1 MGNQVDSKGENKNE
15 EDKNEGN
22 RNEVRENLESEEI
35 PPDTQINNEYRETHE
50 NEQISENQN
59 QLNQEEEQPQQDQ
72 QYQQNNQE
80 EQMQPVQETQEELGE
95 EAEAGGEEE
104 IGEEQVGE
112 EGEPEGGGEPEAGVD
127 GGEAEDRAEEG
138 FDEGRGEGDGV
149 QGLQQQYQM
158 PQGQQNLQGQQYQFV
173 QDGQLYQVDENGQ
186 IYKVIQEVQNPQE
199 EGMNAMGVQGQM
211 EQGQIPYQNQ
221 MGGVQYA
228 QPIFQN
234 LDQYQ
239 QIQQSQQFMGN
250 MEMQQNA
257 YQMTQANYENYEMQK
272 GNLRKNE
279 TNTPSEKL
287 NMMSP
292 NSKSMTSSNRFGRTE
307 PKDSIPKMHI
317 ISNRGSKIKS
327 DSSNFMKFKHNKKKS
342 EKIFEK
348 GYYTFGG
355 KRTSN
360 QFVNATR
367 DNPRFI
373 KSFKNFNRVTLKN
386 KDGFVEI
393 PRSEYDN
400 YLDRETLVINDGMD
414 TGEYKFIGAKTHLKE
429 GNPQFGKKYN
439 LNEEDIIQEINRR
452 TKAGKEKKVSY
463 EIVDKF
469 YALTEIRGKTIKRLE
484 KKAEILE
491 NKMNFY
497 STFENNDYNTNLKM
511 NEKMGSERIKN
522 EANSNENYYVAKYS
536 GNKYNSNIQGSAQSQ
551 PAKYGDI
558 GRENYIVA
566 NFKVGNSSQSK
577 SSFQNINFKASAR
590 SSGAIGPRGA
600 RVSDGYY
607 EFRREI
613 PIRGRESNYTNFNNR
628 NSITS
633 KPTDNY
639 SKYILEQINKIRID
653 PQSFIGVIEDA
664 KTNISKDK
672 FGRIIYNGKMRI
684 ALANGESS
692 FDEAIEFLKN
702 ADSMEPLQYISY
714 LTVMPPQNEK
724 EIKDKDDLSKKVI
737 EMINGGINIK
747 SYWRDVIKDPEIS
760 FLLMIVDDNGVRNG
774 MRRKDIMN
782 PNIKY
787 IGISSIEI
795 NRNFV
800 CYITLS

>member
-112 EGEPEGGGEPEAGVD
+112 EGEPEGEGEPEAGVD

-360 QFVNATR
+360 QFVNATQ

-373 KSFKNFNRVTLKN
+373 KSFKSFNRVTLKN

-452 TKAGKEKKVSY
+452 TKAGKENVDIVLILDKEKDQGKGRKK
-463 EIVDKF
+463 
-469 YALTEIRGKTIKRLE
+469 IKI
-484 KKAEILE
+484 IL
-491 NKMNFY
+491 
-497 STFENNDYNTNLKM
+497 
-511 NEKMGSERIKN
+511 
-522 EANSNENYYVAKYS
+522 
-536 GNKYNSNIQGSAQSQ
+536 
-551 PAKYGDI
+551 
-558 GRENYIVA
+558 RE
-566 NFKVGNSSQSK
+566 
-577 SSFQNINFKASAR
+577 
-590 SSGAIGPRGA
+590 
-600 RVSDGYY
+600 
-607 EFRREI
+607 
-613 PIRGRESNYTNFNNR
+613 
-628 NSITS
+628 
-633 KPTDNY
+633 
-639 SKYILEQINKIRID
+639 
-653 PQSFIGVIEDA
+653 
-664 KTNISKDK
+664 
-672 FGRIIYNGKMRI
+672 
-684 ALANGESS
+684 
-692 FDEAIEFLKN
+692 
-702 ADSMEPLQYISY
+702 
-714 LTVMPPQNEK
+714 
-724 EIKDKDDLSKKVI
+724 
-737 EMINGGINIK
+737 
-747 SYWRDVIKDPEIS
+747 
-760 FLLMIVDDNGVRNG
+760 
-774 MRRKDIMN
+774 
-782 PNIKY
+782 
-787 IGISSIEI
+787 
-795 NRNFV
+795 
-800 CYITLS
+800 

>member
-15 EDKNEGN
+15 DDKNVEN
-22 RNEVRENLESEEI
+22 RNETRENLESEEI
-35 PPDTQINNEYRETHE
+35 PPDTQINHEYQETHE
-50 NEQISENQN
+50 NEQISENPN
-59 QLNQEEEQPQQDQ
+59 QLNQEEEQTQQDQ
-72 QYQQNNQE
+72 QYQQTHPE
-80 EQMQPVQETQEELGE
+80 EQMKSGQEIQEEIGE
-95 EAEAGGEEE
+95 RQEAGGEEE
-104 IGEEQVGE
+104 MGEEQQVGEGEAGGEPGEVGE
-112 EGEPEGGGEPEAGVD
+112 EGEEEGGVGEEAEGEGEEGEE
-127 GGEAEDRAEEG
+127 GGE
-138 FDEGRGEGDGV
+138 
-149 QGLQQQYQM
+149 GLQQQYQM
-158 PQGQQNLQGQQYQFV
+158 AQGQQNLQGQQYQFV

-186 IYKVIQEVQNPQE
+186 LYKVIQEVQNPQE

-211 EQGQIPYQNQ
+211 VQGEAQYQNQ
-221 MGGVQYA
+221 MGGVQFA

-234 LDQYQ
+234 IDQKH
-239 QIQQSQQFMGN
+239 QIQQNEQFLGN
-250 MEMQQNA
+250 MEMQQNMF
-257 YQMTQANYENYEMQK
+257 QMANYANYGMQR
-272 GNLRKNE
+272 GQNLKQIQS
-279 TNTPSEKL
+279 NTPSEKK

-292 NSKSMTSSNRFGRTE
+292 NSKSMTSSNRFGKTE

-317 ISNRGSKIKS
+317 MSNRGSKIKS
-327 DSSNFMKFKHNKKKS
+327 DSSSFMKFNTNKKKNIRNV
-342 EKIFEK
+342 ER

-355 KRTSN
+355 KTSTN
-360 QFVNATR
+360 QFINSTR
-367 DNPRFI
+367 DNSRFV
-373 KSFKNFNRVTLKN
+373 KSFKNFNRITLKN
-386 KDGFVEI
+386 RDGFVEI
-393 PRSEYDN
+393 PRSQYDN
-400 YLDRETLVINDGMD
+400 YVDRETLVINDGMD
-414 TGEYKFIGAKTHLKE
+414 TGEYKFIGAKTLLKE
-429 GNPQFGKKYN
+429 GHTQFGKKVN
-439 LNEEDIIQEINRR
+439 LNEEDVIQEINRR
-452 TKAGKEKKVSY
+452 AKPKKEKKVSY

-484 KKAEILE
+484 KKNEILE

-497 STFENNDYNTNLKM
+497 STFENNDYNMNERL
-511 NEKMGSERIKN
+511 NEKMNERIKN
-522 EANSNENYYVAKYS
+522 NVNSNENYYVAKYS
-536 GNKYNSNIQGSAQSQ
+536 GNKYNSNIQSSAQSQ
-551 PAKYGDI
+551 PAKIRDS
-558 GRENYIVA
+558 NYVVA
-566 NFKVGNSSQSK
+566 NFKVGTSSQSRE
-577 SSFQNINFKASAR
+577 SFQGINYKSSAR
-590 SSGAIGPRGA
+590 SSGAIGPGGA

-613 PIRGRESNYTNFNNR
+613 PMMARGSNYTNFNNR
-628 NSITS
+628 NSITA

-664 KTNISKDK
+664 KANITKDK

-702 ADSMEPLQYISY
+702 ADSMEPLKYISY

-724 EIKDKDDLSKKVI
+724 EIKDKDDLNKKVI

-747 SYWRDVIKDPEIS
+747 SYWRDVIRDPEIS
-760 FLLMIVDDNGVRNG
+760 FLLMIVDDNGVKNG

-782 PNIKY
+782 PSIKF

>member
-1 MGNQVDSKGENKNE
+1 MQA
-15 EDKNEGN
+15 
-22 RNEVRENLESEEI
+22 
-35 PPDTQINNEYRETHE
+35 P
-50 NEQISENQN
+50 
-59 QLNQEEEQPQQDQ
+59 QEA
-72 QYQQNNQE
+72 
-80 EQMQPVQETQEELGE
+80 QEELGE
-95 EAEAGGEEE
+95 EGEAGGEEE
-104 IGEEQVGE
+104 MAEEQVGG
-112 EGEPEGGGEPEAGVD
+112 EGEPEGGGEAEDGEEGGSEGDRRED
-127 GGEAEDRAEEG
+127 GGG
-138 FDEGRGEGDGV
+138 
-149 QGLQQQYQM
+149 QGLQQQYQIV
-158 PQGQQNLQGQQYQFV
+158 QGQSNLLGQKYQFV

-186 IYKVIQEVQNPQE
+186 LYKVIQEIQNPQE
-199 EGMNAMGVQGQM
+199 GEMNAMGIQGQM
-211 EQGQIPYQNQ
+211 GQEEMQYQNQ

-234 LDQYQ
+234 YEQNQ
-239 QIQQSQQFMGN
+239 QIQQSQQYMGN
-250 MEMQQNA
+250 VEMQQNS
-257 YQMTQANYENYEMQK
+257 YQMNQANYSNYKMQK
-272 GNLRKNE
+272 GNLRKIESNS
-279 TNTPSEKL
+279 PSEKL
-287 NMMSP
+287 NMVSP
-292 NSKSMTSSNRFGRTE
+292 NSKSIASSNRFGKTE

-317 ISNRGSKIKS
+317 ISNRGSKLKS
-327 DSSNFMKFKHNKKKS
+327 DSNSFMKFNTNKKKN
-342 EKIFEK
+342 ERNMEK
-348 GYYTFGG
+348 GSYTFGG
-355 KRTSN
+355 KRITN
-360 QFVNATR
+360 QFTNSIR
-367 DNPRFI
+367 DDSKFI
-373 KSFKNFNRVTLKN
+373 KSFKNFSGVTLKN

-414 TGEYKFIGAKTHLKE
+414 TGEYKFIGAKILLKE
-429 GNPQFGKKYN
+429 GHNKFGKKYN
-439 LNEEDIIQEINRR
+439 INEEDVIQEINRR
-452 TKAGKEKKVSY
+452 TKPKKEKKVSY

-497 STFENNDYNTNLKM
+497 STFENNDYNTNLRM
-511 NEKMGSERIKN
+511 NEKSGKERIKN
-522 EANSNENYYVAKYS
+522 EVNSNENYYVAKYS
-536 GNKYNSNIQGSAQSQ
+536 GNKYNSNIQGSAHSH
-551 PAKYGDI
+551 PAIYRDS
-558 GRENYIVA
+558 GRDNYIVA
-566 NFKVGNSSQSK
+566 NFKVDTSSQK
-577 SSFQNINFKASAR
+577 RGSFQNINYKASAR
-590 SSGAIGPRGA
+590 SSRAMGPGGA

-607 EFRREI
+607 EFRKEI
-613 PIRGRESNYTNFNNR
+613 PIMGRGSDYTNFNNR

-664 KTNISKDK
+664 KSNISKDK

-692 FDEAIEFLKN
+692 FDDAIEFLKN
-702 ADSMEPLQYISY
+702 ADSMEPLKYISY

-747 SYWRDVIKDPEIS
+747 SYWRDVIRDPEIS
-760 FLLMIVDDNGVRNG
+760 FLLMIVDDNGVKNG

-782 PNIKY
+782 PSIKY